1 MDKSIAIVN
10 ENLRQVINSI
20 REHLNSSKKH
30 FESIENEMNEKVKLA
45 QQYKETV
52 VESKNKINSIEDEIS
67 SLERDLDDLNNKF
80 GGTDFKEILSAG
92 NKEINSK
99 IIEKRAIVQRESQ
112 KILDLTNKAKELKEE
127 LINLKE
133 KKRLIEKDIK
143 ETTVVEKFY
152 AAKVNEI
159 IDYTEAGN
167 DLELYVDNT
176 PQAELMTNNDYQKE
190 FVEVSKVLNDHVFD
204 EIDEIT
210 TNEPDESL
218 VEQALKNVV
227 SKTYDSESVQINDI
241 KEALEKDMREEIQS
255 TPQVEEVTTVVPEE
269 TTQVE
274 EVTTVV
280 PEETTQVEEVATVV
294 PEVTPVEEVKV
305 EEEPLV
311 VAEPIHDGI
320 EEKSFQ
326 AIVTEDLTKKG
337 IVEVPQV
344 EEVTTVVPEETTEDI
359 QIDMDAPFADTPIDV
374 PEDKEETE
382 IIEGKNNEESDED
395 SLNALIEKTL
405 NNMSYPSFNSD
416 SIDLNLLEDDLTDE
430 NTAETETIALPGEEN
445 YEEEKESDDIELD
458 IADDTDDNTSNN
470 SELDNEDLSLL
481 GIDTF
486 RLSSDDLSKLK
497 KSNQIDLKKNIG
509 ALSKH
514 NVSIDDT
521 YSNVNVLTDMNPDRI
536 DSILT
541 LLEDNKKDVK
551 TVIPVLDK
559 IDVEKLQTSLEVN
572 KNEDVINIILPT
584 IDSVD
589 DVIKTKLNMSD
600 EEYETLKSN
609 VSEETLKKLNILSYN
624 VVENYKVL
632 DNLGISNIREC
643 LTKYPSKLMLDI
655 NEFKEV
661 LDKYDQDD
669 LVRCINKNPK
679 VFDKI

>member
-1 MDKSIAIVN
+1 MDKSITIVN
-10 ENLRQVINSI
+10 ENLRQVINGI

-30 FESIENEMNEKVKLA
+30 FESIENEMNEKVNIA

-99 IIEKRAIVQRESQ
+99 IIEKRAIVQKESQ

-255 TPQVEEVTTVVPEE
+255 AP
-269 TTQVE
+269 QVE

-311 VAEPIHDGI
+311 VAEPIKDGI

-458 IADDTDDNTSNN
+458 IADDTDDNTSND

-509 ALSKH
+509 VLSKH
-514 NVSIDDT
+514 NVSIDDI
-521 YSNVNVLTDMNPDRI
+521 YSNVNILTDMNPDKI

-541 LLEDNKKDVK
+541 LLEDNKKGVK

>member
-1 MDKSIAIVN
+1 MDKTITIVN
-10 ENLRQVINSI
+10 ENLRQVINGI
-20 REHLNSSKKH
+20 REHLNSSKSH
-30 FESIENEMNEKVKLA
+30 FESIEREMNEKVSLA
-45 QQYKETV
+45 QKYKEIV
-52 VESKNKINSIEDEIS
+52 VESKEKINSIEDEIS
-67 SLERDLDDLNNKF
+67 SLEKDLDDLNAKF

-143 ETTVVEKFY
+143 DTTVVEKFY

-190 FVEVSKVLNDHVFD
+190 FVEVSKVLNDHVFE

-227 SKTYDSESVQINDI
+227 SKTYDSTSVQINDI
-241 KEALEKDMREEIQS
+241 KEALEKDMKEEIQS
-255 TPQVEEVTTVVPEE
+255 TPSVEEATPVQEVEATPVQEVEATSVQEVEE
-269 TTQVE
+269 T
-274 EVTTVV
+274 
-280 PEETTQVEEVATVV
+280 PI
-294 PEVTPVEEVKV
+294 EEVKV

-311 VAEPIHDGI
+311 VAEPIQDGI
-320 EEKSFQ
+320 EEKTFQ
-326 AIVTEDLTKKG
+326 AIVTEDLTKKA
-337 IVEVPQV
+337 IVEEPIQEATPV
-344 EEVTTVVPEETTEDI
+344 EEETPEDV
-359 QIDMDAPFADTPIDV
+359 QIDMDAPFSDTPLDN
-374 PEDKEETE
+374 EDEKEETE
-382 IIEGKNNEESDED
+382 VIETNENKQSEED
-395 SLNALIEKTL
+395 SLNALIEKAL
-405 NNMSYPSFNSD
+405 NNMNYPSFNTD

-430 NTAETETIALPGEEN
+430 KTIEPETFALPGEEGFK
-445 YEEEKESDDIELD
+445 EEKNDDSIELD
-458 IADDTDDNTSNN
+458 IEDDTNEDASKK

-486 RLSSDDLSKLK
+486 RLSEDDLNKLK

-509 ALSKH
+509 VLNNH
-514 NVSIDDT
+514 NVSIDET
-521 YSNVNVLTDMNPDRI
+521 YSNVKVLTDMNPDKI

-541 LLEDNKKDVK
+541 LLEENKKDVK

-572 KNEDVINIILPT
+572 KNEDVINIILPA

-589 DVIKTKLNMSD
+589 DVVKTKLEMTD

-609 VSEETLKKLNILSYN
+609 VSEETLKKLNILSDN

-632 DNLGISNIREC
+632 DKLGINNIREC
-643 LTKYPSKLMLDI
+643 LTQYPSKLMLDT
-655 NEFKEV
+655 NEFKV
-661 LDKYDQDD
+661 ILDKYDQDD

>member
-1 MDKSIAIVN
+1 MDKSITIVN
-10 ENLRQVINSI
+10 ENLRQVINGI

-99 IIEKRAIVQRESQ
+99 IIEKRAIVQKESQ

-255 TPQVEEVTTVVPEE
+255 APQA
-269 TTQVE
+269 E

-294 PEVTPVEEVKV
+294 PEVTHVEEVKV

-311 VAEPIHDGI
+311 VAEPIKDGI

-344 EEVTTVVPEETTEDI
+344 EEATTIVPEETTEDI
-359 QIDMDAPFADTPIDV
+359 QIDMEAPFADTPIDV

-458 IADDTDDNTSNN
+458 IADDTDDNTSND

-509 ALSKH
+509 VLSKH
-514 NVSIDDT
+514 NVSIDDI
-521 YSNVNVLTDMNPDRI
+521 YSNVNILTDMNPDKI

-541 LLEDNKKDVK
+541 LLEDNKKGVK

-584 IDSVD
+584 IDSVN